1 MWSSSKMA
9 IPKDKIEEIRER
21 ASIVQVVSEF
31 VPLAKRGANHL
42 GLCPFHSE
50 KTPSFTVSEEKK
62 IFYCFGCNATGNVIT
77 FLMKKEGLAFP
88 DAVRSLAARYGITIT
103 ESARS
108 GAPDGREAVYNSL
121 KAAAEYF
128 MAELRTPDGARAREY
143 LKGRGLTGDLAKSFM
158 IGFAPDKW
166 DGLTSHLRRKG
177 IEAEA
182 ARSAGLIVKRDKS
195 SGYYDRFRG
204 RVVFPITD
212 TRGRVIGFGGRAMD
226 DNVQPKYLN
235 SPESP
240 VFRKG
245 ETLFGLS
252 QAREAIQ
259 REGSVIVVEGYFD
272 LVALVKHGFMNS
284 VATMGT
290 ALTPEHV
297 RLLKGY
303 TASIYCLFDADEA
316 GRKAALRGLDLFLNE
331 DVACRAVLLK
341 EGKDPDEFLKL
352 AGPEALREAVA
363 EAPTL
368 MEFYLR
374 SLAEKTGTTA
384 PEEKKKYFRESL
396 AYLSRIKDVAELGHY
411 ASIVA
416 STIGIGVEAVYG
428 SLKGQSE
435 GGGAGKIKGVP
446 FSRSQGPELV
456 ILRVLLKHPAFY
468 GPEVDQALGRFTD
481 PGLKEAGRIISDLC
495 REGKALSGGD
505 LLDTVGDEAVKARLA
520 ELLLREDD
528 GFIEEPEKMLRD
540 SLKMVLNRGG
550 IKPSTMEFAEW
561 SIRLLEETGKS
572 ELARDMKKRLEIGPH
587 GKKHR

>member
-1 MWSSSKMA
+1 MA

-21 ASIVQVVSEF
+21 ASIVQVVSEY
-31 VPLAKRGANHL
+31 VPLTKRGANHL

-88 DAVRSLAARYGITIT
+88 DAVRSLAARYGITIS
-103 ESARS
+103 ESVRP
-108 GAPDGREAVYNSL
+108 GAPDKREAVYSAL
-121 KAAAEYF
+121 KAASEYF
-128 MAELRTPDGARAREY
+128 LAELRTSEGARAREY
-143 LKGRGLTGDLAKSFM
+143 LKGRGLTGELAKSFM
-158 IGFAPDKW
+158 IGFAPDRW
-166 DGLTSHLRRKG
+166 DGLTGHLKRKG
-177 IEAEA
+177 VDTDA
-182 ARSAGLIVKRDKS
+182 ALSAGLIVKREKS
-195 SGYYDRFRG
+195 TGHYDRFRG

-212 TRGRVIGFGGRAMD
+212 TRGRIIGFGGRTMD
-226 DNVQPKYLN
+226 DKVQPKYLN

-259 REGSVIVVEGYFD
+259 KEGSVIVVEGYFD
-272 LVALVKHGFMNS
+272 LVALVKHGFNNS

-290 ALTPEHV
+290 ALTAEHV

-316 GRKAALRGLDLFLNE
+316 GKKAAIRGLDLFLNE
-331 DVACRAVLLK
+331 DVACRAVLLDK
-341 EGKDPDEFLKL
+341 GKDPDEFLKL
-352 AGPEALREAVA
+352 AGPEALREAVK

-374 SLAEKTGTTA
+374 NLREKIDTA
-384 PEEKKKYFRESL
+384 SPEGKKRYFRESL

-416 STIGIGVEAVYG
+416 STLGIGVEAVYG
-428 SLKGQSE
+428 SLKGQTE
-435 GGGAGKIKGVP
+435 GGGAVRMKGVP
-446 FSRSQGPELV
+446 ASATPRPELI

-468 GPEVDQALGRFTD
+468 SPEVDQAIGRFTD
-481 PGLKEAGRIISDLC
+481 PGLKEAGRIISGLC
-495 REGKALSGGD
+495 REGKSLSGGG
-505 LLDTVGDEAVKARLA
+505 LLDNVGEEAVKARLA

-528 GFIEEPEKMLRD
+528 GFVEEPEKMLKD
-540 SLKMVLNRGG
+540 SLKAVLNRGG
-550 IKPSTMEFAEW
+550 VKPSTMEFAEW

-572 ELARDMKKRLEIGPH
+572 ELARDMKKKLEIGPH
-587 GKKHR
+587 GKRSR

>member
-1 MWSSSKMA
+1 MA
-9 IPKDKIEEIRER
+9 IPKDKIEEVRER
-21 ASIVQVVSEF
+21 ASIVQVVSDY
-31 VPLAKRGANHL
+31 VPLAKRGANHI

-108 GAPDGREAVYNSL
+108 GAPDKREAVYNAL
-121 KAAAEYF
+121 KTAAEYF
-128 MAELRTPDGARAREY
+128 TAELRASEGARAREY
-143 LKGRGLTGDLAKSFM
+143 LKARGLTGELAKSFA
-158 IGFAPDKW
+158 IGFAPDGW
-166 DGLTSHLRRKG
+166 DGLTVHLRRKG
-177 IEAEA
+177 VDPEA

-212 TRGRVIGFGGRAMD
+212 MRGRVTGFGGRAMD
-226 DNVQPKYLN
+226 DKVQPKYLN

-259 REGSVIVVEGYFD
+259 KEGSVIVVEGYFD
-272 LVALVKHGFMNS
+272 LVALVKHGFNNS

-316 GRKAALRGLDLFLNE
+316 GKKAALRGLGLFLNE
-331 DVACRAVLLK
+331 DVACRAVLLDK
-341 EGKDPDEFLKL
+341 GKDPDEFLRL
-352 AGPEALREAVA
+352 SGPEALREAVR

-374 SLAEKTGTTA
+374 SLRDGTDIKT
-384 PEEKKKYFRESL
+384 PEGKKKYFREAL

-416 STIGIGVEAVYG
+416 STLGIGVDAVYG
-428 SLKGQSE
+428 EIKGRP
-435 GGGAGKIKGVP
+435 GAGGAERTKG
-446 FSRSQGPELV
+446 FRSPAAPKPELI
-456 ILRVLLKHPAFY
+456 ILRVLLKHPALY
-468 GPEVDQALGRFTD
+468 GPEVDEAIERFTD
-481 PGLKEAGRIISDLC
+481 PGLKEAGRIITGLC
-495 REGKALSGGD
+495 REGSALSGGG
-505 LLDTVGDEAVKARLA
+505 LLDSVEDDAVKARLA

-528 GFIEEPEKMLRD
+528 GFVEEPEKMLSD
-540 SLKMVLNRGG
+540 GLKVLLNKGG

-587 GKKHR
+587 GKRNR